1 MRKLRICVPMILLLL
16 TGCAGGG
23 ASEAEKLALAV
34 RGSCLEAAAWTAQV
48 AVTADYGQRVYQYE
62 LTASWDGE
70 ETALTVTAPDTV
82 AGITARTKNGTGLL
96 EYEDLVL
103 ETGPLDDQG
112 LDPVS
117 AVPILWEEARSGCIM
132 TCGLEENGQL
142 RLDCGDPEGTPGT
155 GREVTLWF
163 DSGTHALMAGEI
175 RVDGFRVIRCDYT
188 DFTMG

>member
-1 MRKLRICVPMILLLL
+1 MILLLL

-34 RGSCLEAAAWTAQV
+34 RGSCLEATAWTAQV
-48 AVTADYGQRVYQYE
+48 AVTADYGQR
-62 LTASWDGE
+62 
-70 ETALTVTAPDTV
+70 
-82 AGITARTKNGTGLL
+82 

-142 RLDCGDPEGTPGT
+142 RLDCGEPEGTPGT